1 MIQNHKKVSH
11 SWCIFSN
18 VYSTSISFMFIFLW
32 DTKKMTTA
40 KYKKIHLCRN
50 TLYIVNCT
58 NSNSWRTLALKS
70 HFRLIHF
77 ELCWVESFFSDFP
90 NVDFAECINYANFV
104 HINFGIANAIIVKFP
119 ILWNDTVSHS
129 YITYIHS
136 RIDWRY
142 DGTPT
147 TKAFDIKKWC
157 AVKQNPQ
164 KWANFLVEYVQS
176 YKNSQSFFYIL
187 GQCSHSPVP
196 E

>member
-40 KYKKIHLCRN
+40 KYKKKYIYVGIPC
-50 TLYIVNCT
+50 TLWIVQ
-58 NSNSWRTLALKS
+58 TLTHDAPS

-90 NVDFAECINYANFV
+90 NVDFAECINYANIV

-136 RIDWRY
+136 RIDRRY